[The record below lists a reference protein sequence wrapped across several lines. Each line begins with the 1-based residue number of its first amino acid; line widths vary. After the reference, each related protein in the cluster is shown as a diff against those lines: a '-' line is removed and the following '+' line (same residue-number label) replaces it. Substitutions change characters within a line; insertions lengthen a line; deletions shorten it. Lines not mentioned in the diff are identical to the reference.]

1 MKKGDKM
8 DVSDE
13 ATTRA
18 TSSSSS
24 QMNFSDPV
32 KDLLL
37 GSPHLQKMRAAGGN
51 FFKLQDK
58 ST

>member
-8 DVSDE
+8 DVGDE
-13 ATTRA
+13 ATTRS

-24 QMNFSDPV
+24 RMNFSVPV

-37 GSPHLQKMRAAGGN
+37 GSPHLQKMRTAGGN

>member
-24 QMNFSDPV
+24 QMNFSVPV